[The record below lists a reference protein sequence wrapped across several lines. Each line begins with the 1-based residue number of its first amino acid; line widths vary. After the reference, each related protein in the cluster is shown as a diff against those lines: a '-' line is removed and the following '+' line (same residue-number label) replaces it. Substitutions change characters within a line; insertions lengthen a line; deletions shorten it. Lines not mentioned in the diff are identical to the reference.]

1 MAAALFIGLALPAW
15 LFGTTSGAKQLL
27 SMVSSFTD
35 IRISA
40 HKIEGRLAGTLR
52 LENTEI
58 TWPKG
63 AIRIER
69 LEFDARPLD
78 LAAGQLS
85 IRHLSAA
92 NVSIRDNSPDTPPTL
107 VWPRATGVI
116 AFFSGEI
123 ERGEITNLLYRR
135 LDDQPVKIKTI
146 SFSMIFRN
154 SQLSVGNLHIVSDL
168 GVARGNLLA
177 GFGRPLLMTDLT
189 ATPAQL
195 FAGMD
200 SFRLIGK
207 FGPGKSTG
215 ELSGNLLLSGNRS
228 KQPQWQLAME
238 TGTTQAGFPIKQ
250 MRLTRTGRR
259 GLITADG
266 MLTVSGPQPFLNLRA
281 EAIDWDLSREL
292 NIPLGLF
299 GTLTFA
305 GTPRQY
311 EGHATLAHQ
320 GKTWRS
326 VRLAADYSGNA
337 AGVTIRSLRGST
349 LKGTLSGDLNVT
361 WQNGLTANGAISGRN
376 LDPAQID
383 PDWTGIIHFD
393 LSGKVALSK
402 DKPPDGEV
410 IGKLLQSK
418 LHGQELTGEVRAAF
432 TGDDIRIARLALQG
446 KGFQI
451 NASGPV
457 KSNVDF
463 SARVSDLSRLIP
475 QTGGS
480 LAARGSARWLNGRAS
495 GALSAEARNFSA
507 DGLSVKSAE
516 ITAAMKDEEKS
527 PLSFNATF
535 NTLHYRT
542 LAADLVTLQAG
553 GTLPAHTLTAVARR
567 GREEAHL
574 ALSGAYRQNNWQGKI
589 LRLFGTDSAGPWR
602 LTEPAALSITSDS
615 LTLDPLVFAGRGQEM
630 FRLSAALKW
639 EPLTGSLAL
648 DWDNLNLSRINF
660 WLNEE
665 HLSGTSG
672 GSVHLS
678 FLPRNQIALN
688 GKFSLAGTFQA
699 QGQSV
704 DIRQCNMTVK
714 ADEQG
719 IRAAAN
725 MQLASGGTLQGSFSS
740 ARPAALAVPDE
751 GDLDLRW
758 QGFDLMPLS
767 GRLPGR
773 ARLEGQMAGDAK
785 GKLLP
790 NHRFSLTG
798 HTTLNRSRIHWQGQK
813 GDVSIGLRD
822 AALDWNWHDQALV
835 GTIALTMADYGK
847 LQGRFLLPIAAR
859 LPVAVDHRGSLQASL
874 GGQLREKGALGVL
887 FPGLVQE
894 SHGDLDL
901 DLKVGGNWD
910 EPEATGTI
918 RLSNAGGYLPTAGI
932 SVKDARIAARFD
944 KNAIHIDS
952 FHAASG
958 PGAIEGSALIR
969 MKGMQV
975 KSYEGKIN
983 GERFQAVYFP
993 ELQVLASPR
1002 LTFSGTRDA
1011 LSVRGEIL
1019 LPAIQII
1026 GSQSHEPVAASPDVI
1041 REGKPKPVDKKLPIN
1056 LDVQVRMILGEQVQ
1070 FKASGIDAQLG
1081 GSVDLQFQDPSK
1093 ITGRGEIR
1101 VVKGRFRT
1109 YGVNLEII
1117 RGRLFYTGTPINR
1130 PSLDI
1135 LAWRKVGDVRA
1146 GVAVSGILPN
1156 PLVKLYSE
1164 PAMQDTDIL
1173 AYIVLGHPL
1182 ASDAKQIGLLATAA
1196 GALLS
1201 ANQSES
1207 LVDKIK
1213 NRLGLGSLD
1222 LSTDVVQQNS
1232 HMGYKRMNVTP
1243 TGTGTE
1249 NVSETLMVVGKYLT
1263 PELYISYGRS
1273 LFSGS
1278 NLFLLRY
1285 DISKHWQVETQTGTQ
1300 SGVDIYY
1307 KLEFN

>member
-1 MAAALFIGLALPAW
+1 
-15 LFGTTSGAKQLL
+15 
-27 SMVSSFTD
+27 MVSSFTD
-35 IRISA
+35 VRISA
-40 HKIEGRLAGTLR
+40 HKVEGRLAGTLR

-63 AIRIER
+63 AIRIEH
-69 LEFDARPLD
+69 LEFDVRPLD
-78 LAAGQLS
+78 LLGGHLS
-85 IRHLSAA
+85 IRRLSAT
-92 NVSIRDNSPDTPPTL
+92 NPTIQDNSPDTPPAL
-107 VWPRATGVI
+107 VWPRFTGLV

-123 ERGEITNLLYRR
+123 ERGEITNVLYRR
-135 LDDQPVKIKTI
+135 LDDQPVRIKMI
-146 SFSMIFRN
+146 AFSMVFRK
-154 SQLSVGNLHIVSDL
+154 SQLSIGNLHIVSDL
-168 GVARGNLLA
+168 GVAGGNLLA
-177 GFGRPLLMTDLT
+177 GFGRPLFMADLT
-189 ATPAQL
+189 VTPAQL
-195 FAGMD
+195 FSGTD

-207 FGPGKSTG
+207 FGPGKRTG
-215 ELSGNLLLSGNRS
+215 ELSGNLLLTGNRN

-238 TGTTQAGFPIKQ
+238 TGMTQAGLPIKQ
-250 MRLTRTGRR
+250 LRLTRPGRK

-266 MLTVSGPQPFLNLRA
+266 MLSLGGPQPFLNLRA
-281 EAIDWDLSREL
+281 EAIAWDLSREL

-305 GTPRQY
+305 GTTRLY
-311 EGHATLAHQ
+311 EGHVTLAYP

-326 VRLAADYSGNA
+326 VRLAADYSGND
-337 AGVTIRSLRGST
+337 AGVTIRSLRGSA
-349 LKGTLSGDLNVT
+349 LKGTLSGDLDIA
-361 WQNGLTANGAISGRN
+361 WQNGLTAGGALSGRN
-376 LDPAQID
+376 LNPAQID
-383 PDWTGIIHFD
+383 PDWAGIIHFD
-393 LSGKVALSK
+393 ISGKVALSK
-402 DKPPDGEV
+402 DKPLSGEV

-418 LHGQELTGEVRAAF
+418 LHGRELTGEVRAAF
-432 TGDDIRIARLALQG
+432 TGDDIRIARLDLQG

-451 NASGPV
+451 SASGPV
-457 KSNVDF
+457 KSKVDF

-480 LAARGSARWLNGRAS
+480 LAARGSVRWRHGRPS
-495 GALSAEARNFSA
+495 GALFAEARNFSA

-527 PLSFNATF
+527 PLSFNAIF
-535 NTLHYRT
+535 NAFHYQT
-542 LAADLVTLQAG
+542 LAADRVTLQAG
-553 GTLPAHTLTAVARR
+553 GTLPAHTLTATAQR
-567 GREEAHL
+567 GRQEAHL
-574 ALSGAYRQNNWQGKI
+574 SLSGAYREGNWQGKV
-589 LRLFGTDSAGPWR
+589 LRLYGTDRVGSWR
-602 LTEPAALSITSDS
+602 LTEPAALSVTANS
-615 LTLDPLVFAGRGQEM
+615 LMTDPLVFAGRDRE
-630 FRLSAALKW
+630 RLRLQAALTR
-639 EPLTGSLAL
+639 EPLSGSLAL

-678 FLPRNQIALN
+678 LLPRNQIELN
-688 GKFSLAGTFQA
+688 GKFSLAGTFRA

-704 DIRQCNMTVK
+704 DIRQCNVTVK
-714 ADEQG
+714 ADGQG
-719 IRAAAN
+719 VRARAD
-725 MQLASGGTLQGSFSS
+725 MQLASGGTLTGSFSS
-740 ARPAALAVPDE
+740 SGPAALSVPEE

-767 GRLPGR
+767 GWVPGR

-785 GKLLP
+785 GRLLP
-790 NHRFSLTG
+790 NHRLSLAG
-798 HTTLNRSRIHWQGQK
+798 RMTLARSRIHWQGQK
-813 GDVSIGLRD
+813 GDVSVDLRD
-822 AALDWNWHDQALV
+822 AALDWNWHDEALG
-835 GTIALTMADYGK
+835 GTLALTMADYGK

-859 LPVAVDHRGSLQASL
+859 LPVAVDHRGSLQTSL
-874 GGQLREKGALGVL
+874 SGRLREKGALGVL

-901 DLKVGGNWD
+901 DLKVSGTWD
-910 EPEATGTI
+910 EPQASGTI

-944 KNAIHIDS
+944 KNAIHVDS
-952 FHAASG
+952 IHAASG
-958 PGAIEGSALIR
+958 PGTIEGSALIR

-975 KSYEGKIN
+975 ESYEGKIN

-1002 LTFSGTRDA
+1002 LTFSGTKDA

-1019 LPAIQII
+1019 LPAVQII

-1041 REGKPKPVDKKLPIN
+1041 RKGKPKPEDKKLPIN
-1056 LDVQVRMILGEQVQ
+1056 LDVQVRITLGEEVQ

-1081 GSVDLQFQDPSK
+1081 GNVDLQFRDPAK

-1117 RGRLFYTGTPINR
+1117 RGRLFYAGTPINR
-1130 PSLDI
+1130 PALDI

-1146 GVAVSGILPN
+1146 GVAVSGMLPT
-1156 PLVKLYSE
+1156 PLIKLYSD

-1173 AYIVLGHPL
+1173 AYIVLGRPL
-1182 ASDAKQIGLLATAA
+1182 ASDGKQLGLLATAA

-1213 NRLGLGSLD
+1213 SRLGLGSLD

-1232 HMGYKRMNVTP
+1232 HMGYKRMNITP
-1243 TGTGTE
+1243 TGTAADS
-1249 NVSETLMVVGKYLT
+1249 VPETMMVVGKYLT

-1285 DISKHWQVETQTGTQ
+1285 DISKHWQVETQAGAQ